1 MEGKVRKL
9 ESMQEYQDLL
19 NPRLYKICLMIEE
32 GLVVQR
38 WGWPLFPDNAAPQ
51 RRHPCPRC
59 QGIIVVVN
67 TEIDIVWIFLDG

>member
-32 GLVVQR
+32 GLVVHV
-38 WGWPLFPDNAAPQ
+38 GVG
-51 RRHPCPRC
+51 RC
-59 QGIIVVVN
+59 FQITLLLNGVIHVHDVR
-67 TEIDIVWIFLDG
+67 ESSL